1 MLQTLREKTTGWVA
15 VLIVGAL
22 AIPFAFFG
30 IENYSSSRVADYV
43 AKVGESEIGRDEF
56 TRRFES
62 YVNQSQQMMGESFRR
77 DLVDTPEARRL
88 VLDRM
93 IDEELFRQAA
103 AELGMVVPA
112 EVLREEIRSIPALQV
127 AGEFSPEVYR
137 QVLAGQRLSAA
148 GFEQMMLKDI
158 QGAQLPRAVV
168 GSAFASPEYVDSYLR
183 LRDQKRSFRFVE
195 LPAIELANEPEE
207 EALKAHYESNPDRYR
222 SQEQVVLE
230 YVELDPSTIEVDAE
244 PSDEVLQ
251 ERYAQAGRRFVEP
264 EQRLAS
270 HILFRVPANSDAETE
285 RAALEKA
292 EAALAAARAEG
303 ADFAAIAREQS
314 EDPGSKNTGGDLGWL
329 ERGFTDAAFEE
340 ALFAMEAGT
349 LSEPVKSAE
358 GWHVIQLREVRPEVA
373 KPFDEVREELR
384 AEYVTSERER
394 IASERAGLLVD
405 LLLKD
410 PTSLEATAGELGL
423 ELKRTGPITRNGGAD
438 PLAANPLVREAAF
451 SVPVLEDGLVSDMI
465 ELENGRRV
473 ALRSVEHQKAE
484 LRPFEEVR
492 EQVLAEVRAKQQ
504 AEQADDAAAARLAA
518 LKDGSSSLQA
528 IAEELGVEVQTAE
541 AVARNAFN
549 VNPVVVAEA
558 FKLGRPASEEQALFA
573 SAALAGSARAL
584 IALDKVE
591 DGDPAVVPQVERDA
605 LRSQIGGAIG
615 EAEVRALAAALR
627 QRTEIV
633 LAEQRL

>member
-30 IENYSSSRVADYV
+30 IENYTNSRVSDYV
-43 AKVGESEIGRDEF
+43 AKVGDVEISRNDFG
-56 TRRFES
+56 RRFDS

-77 DLVDTPEARRL
+77 ELVDTPEARRL

-103 AELGMVVPA
+103 ASLGMVVPA
-112 EVLREEIRSIPALQV
+112 EVLRDEIRSIPALQV
-127 AGEFSPEVYR
+127 SGEFSPEVYR
-137 QVLAGQRLSAA
+137 QVLAGQRMTAS

-158 QGAQLPRAVV
+158 QGAQLPRALV

-195 LPAIELANEPEE
+195 LPAVELAAEPDDA
-207 EALKAHYESNPDRYR
+207 ALKAHYEANPDSYR
-222 SQEQVVLE
+222 SQEQVVAE
-230 YVELDPSTIEVDAE
+230 YVDLDPAAIEVDAE
-244 PSDEVLQ
+244 VSDEVLR
-251 ERYAQAGRRFVEP
+251 ERYTQAGRRFVEP

-270 HILFRVPANSDAETE
+270 HILFRVPANADAETE

-292 EAALAAARAEG
+292 EAALAAARADG

-340 ALFAMEAGT
+340 ALFAMESGK

-373 KPFDEVREELR
+373 KPFEDVREELR
-384 AEYVTSERER
+384 AEYVTAERER

-405 LLLKD
+405 MLLKD
-410 PTSLEATAGELGL
+410 PTSLEATAGQLGL
-423 ELKRTGPITRNGGAD
+423 ELKRTGTIGRNGGAD
-438 PLAANPLVREAAF
+438 PLALNPKVREAAF

-465 ELENGRRV
+465 ELENGRRL
-473 ALRSVEHQKAE
+473 ALRVVEHQKSE
-484 LRPFEEVR
+484 LRPFEDVR
-492 EQVLAEVRAKQQ
+492 DQVLAEVRSKQET
-504 AEQADDAAAARLAA
+504 EQADAAAAERLAA
-518 LKDGSSSLQA
+518 LRSGGSSLEA
-528 IAEELGVEVQTAE
+528 LAEELGIEVQTAD

-549 VNPVVVAEA
+549 VNPMVVAEA
-558 FKLGRPASEEQALFA
+558 FKLGRPAGDEQPLFA
-573 SAALAGSARAL
+573 SASLAGSARAL

-591 DGDPAVVPQVERDA
+591 DGDPSTVPQVERDA
-605 LRSQIGGAIG
+605 LRGQIGGAIG